1 MDKNIIDYGEYKIP
15 IDWSQISLKMF
26 QDIERYYS
34 DKDKK
39 FDAREVL
46 HIFTNKSIDEINELP
61 VEFVEIL
68 MDKLSFIQDSPK
80 EKEPSN
86 KIKIDGEEYIINV
99 MEKLKTGEFIAV
111 DSVLK
116 DDKYDYASI
125 LAILCRKEGEIYDS
139 KFEAELF
146 EDRRKMWERQPIT
159 SILPLISFF
168 INCYIMLE
176 TPSQVSSLVEV
187 ELNRIQKDI
196 ETLRKD
202 GALSALS
209 TKLLKRKLK
218 KLKKSIK
225 CI

>member
-1 MDKNIIDYGEYKIP
+1 MDKNIIDYGEYNIP
-15 IDWSQISLKMF
+15 TDWNQISLKMF
-26 QDIERYYS
+26 SDIERYYG
-34 DKDKK
+34 DKDQK

-68 MDKLSFIQDSPK
+68 MDKLSFIQESPK

-86 KIKIDGEEYIINV
+86 KIKVDGETYIINI
-99 MEKLKTGEFIAV
+99 MEKLRTGEFIAV

-139 KFEAELF
+139 KFEAEVF
-146 EDRRKMWERQPIT
+146 EKRREMWERQPIT
-159 SILPLISFF
+159 SILPLIAFF
-168 INCYIMLE
+168 LSLYIMLE

>member
-1 MDKNIIDYGEYKIP
+1 MGKNSIDYGEWTVPTK
-15 IDWSQISLKMF
+15 WEEVTLKMF
-26 QDIERYYS
+26 SDIERYYG
-34 DKDKK
+34 DKDQE

-46 HIFTNKSIDEINELP
+46 HIFTNKSVDEINELP
-61 VEFVEIL
+61 IEFLEIL
-68 MDKLSFIQDSPK
+68 MDKLSFLEKSPK
-80 EKEPSN
+80 EQEPSN
-86 KIKIDGEEYIINV
+86 KIKVDGEAYIINI
-99 MEKLKTGEFIAV
+99 MEKLRTGEYIAV

-125 LAILCRKEGEIYDS
+125 LAILCRKEGEAYDS

-146 EDRRKMWERQPIT
+146 EERKEMWERQPIT
-159 SILPLISFF
+159 SILPLIAFF
-168 INCYIMLE
+168 LNLYVLSE
-176 TPSQVSSLVEV
+176 TPSQVSSLVEA

>member
-1 MDKNIIDYGEYKIP
+1 MDKDTIDYGEYNIP
-15 IDWSQISLKMF
+15 TDWNQVTLKMF
-26 QDIERYYS
+26 SDIERYYG

-68 MDKLSFIQDSPK
+68 MDKLSFIQESPK

-86 KIKIDGEEYIINV
+86 KIKVDGETYIINI
-99 MEKLKTGEFIAV
+99 MEKLRTGEFIAV

-125 LAILCRKEGEIYDS
+125 LAILCRKEGEAYDS

-146 EDRRKMWERQPIT
+146 EDRRKMWERPPIT

-176 TPSQVSSLVEV
+176 TPSQVSSLVEA

>member
-1 MDKNIIDYGEYKIP
+1 MDKDTIDYGEWNVP
-15 IDWSQISLKMF
+15 SRWEEVTLKMF
-26 QDIERYYS
+26 SDIERYYG

-39 FDAREVL
+39 FDARQVL
-46 HIFTNKSIDEINELP
+46 HIFTNKTIDEINELP
-61 VEFVEIL
+61 IAFVEIL
-68 MDKLSFIQDSPK
+68 MDKLSFLQESPK

-86 KIKIDGEEYIINV
+86 KIKVDGETYIINI
-99 MEKLKTGEFIAV
+99 MEKLRTGEFIAV

-159 SILPLISFF
+159 SILPLIAFF
-168 INCYIMLE
+168 LSLYIMLE

>member
-1 MDKNIIDYGEYKIP
+1 MDKDIIDYGEWTVP
-15 IDWSQISLKMF
+15 TDWNQISLKMF
-26 QDIERYYS
+26 SDIERYYG

-61 VEFVEIL
+61 IEFVEIL
-68 MDKLSFIQDSPK
+68 MDKLSFIQESPK
-80 EKEPSN
+80 EQEPSN
-86 KIKIDGEEYIINV
+86 KIKVDGETYIINI
-99 MEKLKTGEFIAV
+99 MEKLRTGEFIAV

-159 SILPLISFF
+159 SILPCIAFF
-168 INCYIMLE
+168 LSLYIMLE

>member
-46 HIFTNKSIDEINELP
+46 HIFTNKSVDEINELP

>member
-1 MDKNIIDYGEYKIP
+1 MDKDTIDYGEYNIP
-15 IDWSQISLKMF
+15 TDWNQVTLKMF
-26 QDIERYYS
+26 SDIERYYG

-68 MDKLSFIQDSPK
+68 MDKLSFIQESPK

-86 KIKIDGEEYIINV
+86 KIKVDGETYIINI
-99 MEKLKTGEFIAV
+99 MEKLRTGEFIAV

-125 LAILCRKEGEIYDS
+125 LAILCRKEGEAYDS

-176 TPSQVSSLVEV
+176 TPSQVSSLVEA

>member
-1 MDKNIIDYGEYKIP
+1 MDKDTIDYGEYNIP
-15 IDWSQISLKMF
+15 TDWNQVTLKMF
-26 QDIERYYS
+26 SDIERYYG

-68 MDKLSFIQDSPK
+68 MDKLSFIQESPK

-86 KIKIDGEEYIINV
+86 KIKVDGETYIINI
-99 MEKLKTGEFIAV
+99 MEKLRTGEFIAV

-125 LAILCRKEGEIYDS
+125 LAILCRKEGEAYDS

-159 SILPLISFF
+159 SILPLIAFF
-168 INCYIMLE
+168 LSLYIMLE